1 MPRKKMTIDEK
12 KAKVTI
18 RINEILLNRLDE
30 LLKENNDK
38 RSRLIER
45 LLIDYVENNKNK
57 LI

>member
-1 MPRKKMTIDEK
+1 MTIDEK

-57 LI
+57 L